1 MFERFA
7 LALDDTFAM
16 VRERGL
22 LKNALVPA
30 LAK

>member
-1 MFERFA
+1 MLSRFA
-7 LALDDTFAM
+7 LALDDTLAM

-22 LKNALVPA
+22 IQSALIPA